1 MPIDWTRR
9 SVATLHVGTQAVSA
23 SRPPT
28 RWASTVLVACV
39 WLAACACVLP
49 TGTVRAQLR
58 HVAPSELADRVGLDL
73 PRVATLEDALE
84 RAQAEDR
91 SVLWYIKTVP
101 RSPMDR
107 KNIVD
112 LYVRAGYFSDPDLR
126 AELARFVVL
135 ERVPS
140 REEARRF
147 DLAPFRFVEPGFL
160 VLDAQG
166 NELARAHA
174 LTTFSPTWFVGLLD
188 RVAGKSKD
196 VPVKDAGTG
205 VMPSAAALRSAR
217 LHGRWTELATLRRT
231 IDKTSVM
238 LDPEL
243 ACQVA
248 LAHLAAAGNTA
259 RGDAAAEGRAVERG
273 AEKPTGAG
281 GTEETPGVGG
291 HGARGE
297 ADARNETLGMAEGA
311 LQRAS
316 TKTARIRFLSAC
328 IAARSGRAEL
338 AKKLWREL
346 ASGSEDA
353 IFGPRAAA
361 EAEGFGPVGRG
372 FWSYRSFP
380 FDEETTFRVDAE
392 AARVWTTTVRTS
404 EVALE
409 TLRARSVDYLLAMQ
423 AEHGGFEDSNYD
435 FGGLDSLPN
444 VYVAVTA
451 LCTEALVR
459 ELAATPDHSRR
470 VAIERAIR
478 LGLAYCFDDAH
489 INPEDLDEWV
499 WARVYPLELVATLL
513 DEFARDTD
521 AEQIYGMTRERL
533 KAQLEHWTRELW
545 SRQENDGAFRHEYS
559 NPFVTATVLHALAVA
574 KRHGVELPEPQ
585 LLRALASLEA
595 CRSKL
600 GAYSY
605 SQTRAGRSVRA
616 GVAEA
621 AGRMP
626 LCESA
631 LLAFERS
638 DQATLAA
645 ALKAAFEHHDQLE
658 STRKYDDHANRLRYG
673 GFFFWFDVRAR
684 ARALATSTAP
694 DTAKWRQ
701 QLRDQILAIPEF
713 DGVFVDSHELGRCYG
728 TAMALLS
735 LRNR

>member
-1 MPIDWTRR
+1 MPNDWTPR
-9 SVATLHVGTQAVSA
+9 SVATWS
-23 SRPPT
+23 
-28 RWASTVLVACV
+28 VLVS
-39 WLAACACVLP
+39 CACSFP
-49 TGTVRAQLR
+49 IGNVRAQLR
-58 HVAPSELADRVGLDL
+58 HVAPSELADRVGQDL
-73 PRVATLEDALE
+73 PRVTTLEDALE
-84 RAQAEDR
+84 RAQAEGR
-91 SVLWYIKTVP
+91 RVLWYIKTVP

-126 AELARFVVL
+126 PELARFVVL
-135 ERVPS
+135 DRVPS

-174 LTTFSPTWFVGLLD
+174 LTTFSPTWFVGLLE
-188 RVAGKSKD
+188 RFAGTSKD
-196 VPVKDAGTG
+196 VPVDVAGTD
-205 VMPSAAALRSAR
+205 VLPAAAALRSAR
-217 LHGRWTELATLRRT
+217 LHGRWTELASLRQT
-231 IDKTSVM
+231 IDKTSVT

-248 LAHLAAAGNTA
+248 LAHLAASGNSALGDAA
-259 RGDAAAEGRAVERG
+259 RGDTDPRS
-273 AEKPTGAG
+273 
-281 GTEETPGVGG
+281 ETV
-291 HGARGE
+291 
-297 ADARNETLGMAEGA
+297 GMAEGA

-316 TKTARIRFLSAC
+316 TKTARTRFLSAC

-372 FWSYRSFP
+372 FWSYRSLP
-380 FDEETTFRVDAE
+380 FDAATTFAAPDAKD
-392 AARVWTTTVRTS
+392 AGRVWTTTVRTS
-404 EVALE
+404 EAALG

-423 AEHGGFEDSNYD
+423 TEHGGFEDSNYD

-451 LCTEALVR
+451 LCTEALIR
-459 ELAATPDHSRR
+459 ELAATPDHPRR
-470 VAIERAIR
+470 SAIDRAIR
-478 LGLAYCFDDAH
+478 LGIRYCFDDAR

-513 DEFARDTD
+513 DELDRETE
-521 AEQIYGMTRERL
+521 AEQIYGMSRERL
-533 KAQLEHWTRELW
+533 QAQLEHWTRELW
-545 SRQENDGAFRHEYS
+545 SRQENDGSFRHEYA
-559 NPFVTATVLHALAVA
+559 NPFVTATVLHALAIA
-574 KRHGVELPEPQ
+574 KRHGVELPEPE

-605 SQTRAGRSVRA
+605 GQTRVGRSVRA

-638 DQATLAA
+638 DPSTLEA
-645 ALKAAFEHHDQLE
+645 ALRAAFEHHDQLE

-684 ARALATSTAP
+684 ARALASSTA
-694 DTAKWRQ
+694 TEAATWRK
-701 QLRDQILAIPEF
+701 QLRDLILAIPEF

-735 LRNR
+735 LRHR